1 MDQSLATQ
9 QTRHAEA
16 DINLK
21 EGEQPS
27 IGGSFA
33 VTNQVPFGQS
43 IVSRDT
49 QTKRNEDFRKSKEDK
64 YIIEEQMEEIL
75 ISVNEIEIVDV

>member
-33 VTNQVPFGQS
+33 VTN
-43 IVSRDT
+43 
-49 QTKRNEDFRKSKEDK
+49 
-64 YIIEEQMEEIL
+64 
-75 ISVNEIEIVDV
+75 